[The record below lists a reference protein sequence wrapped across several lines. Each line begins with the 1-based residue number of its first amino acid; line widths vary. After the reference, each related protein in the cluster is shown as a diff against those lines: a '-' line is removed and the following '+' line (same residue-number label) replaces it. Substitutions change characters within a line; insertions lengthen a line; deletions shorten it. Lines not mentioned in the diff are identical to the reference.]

1 MTDSGIA
8 VASRLLHGIGPPDRD
23 RAAEIL
29 AGCPTVTVAAGE
41 PHFPASFVRTAWLVV
56 EEGLIVVRTG
66 APGLPRTI
74 IAGEAGPGRVL
85 LPPSGDEVLCGL
97 VPSQLTAITHE
108 ARERLIRVRG
118 AADAL
123 LDQLE
128 LTLHA
133 CQETIA
139 NFANPRHVERL
150 RLRLLQLART
160 YGRVAHDGIRIDF
173 PVSHTLLGEMTGSTR
188 ETVTRSIDE
197 LERSG
202 FVERR
207 GHTYRLLVS
216 PEQVLADASDEPW
229 RVGSEL

>member
-1 MTDSGIA
+1 MTEPRIA
-8 VASRLLHGIGPPDRD
+8 AASRLLDGIGPPDLD
-23 RAAEIL
+23 RATEIL
-29 AGCPTVTVAAGE
+29 AGCPTLTAAAGE
-41 PHFPASFVRTAWLVV
+41 AHFPASFTRTAWLVV
-56 EEGLIVVRTG
+56 EEGLVVVRTG
-66 APGLPRTI
+66 APGLPRTV

-97 VPSQLTAITHE
+97 VPSELTAITHE
-108 ARERLIRVRG
+108 AREHLVRVRCV
-118 AADAL
+118 ADAL

-128 LTLHA
+128 LTLHG

-139 NFANPRHVERL
+139 NFANARHVERV

-160 YGRVAHDGIRIDF
+160 YGRVSPDGIRIDF
-173 PVSHTLLGEMTGSTR
+173 PISHTLLGEMTGSTR

-216 PEQVLADASDEPW
+216 PEQVLASASYEPW
-229 RVGSEL
+229 RVRSEL